1 MGEKGVLRMSG
12 GEDDA
17 RDKSGQKQQLS
28 SALPAPSP
36 QVPTGLF
43 GKGLVA
49 LAKPLD
55 FNCLFAS

>member
-1 MGEKGVLRMSG
+1 MSG